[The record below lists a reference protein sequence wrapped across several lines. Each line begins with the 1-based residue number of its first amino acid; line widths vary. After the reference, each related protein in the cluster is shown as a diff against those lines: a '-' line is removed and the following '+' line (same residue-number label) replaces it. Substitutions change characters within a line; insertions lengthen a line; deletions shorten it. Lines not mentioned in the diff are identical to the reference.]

1 MADIKSLLEKTQ
13 SSGNWQSI
21 AQAWASQNNKDSK
34 NLLGLLVGQT
44 LFGAKEFQMQNNVIK
59 NLKENEKQK
68 TFQLAGMD
76 AKYKAYNELLDNDEA
91 YKKDPYFFTL
101 KAEEEFR
108 RKNPD
113 FDTRYNP
120 THNTQARDRR
130 DLEIKEYA
138 TALLDNHNEKMK
150 TGNFDKRMTKEEFYK
165 PFNDYYESEAE
176 KISAPSE
183 LSLVHRGWNK
193 LRRRKSEELTPQE
206 IQINIDKANR
216 SALDFLVDPVKF
228 SEQAAIPTYRKKDE
242 FEFSKDDAL
251 TYVHSQLGG
260 AVSAPS
266 VLRNLQNSEEESF
279 TMTDL
284 NTMVVAGKI
293 NYNKFEEESKEL
305 GRAFDST
312 WKRDNQRDSVPVP
325 SDNDYE
331 MYYLERADFID
342 AKQGIGSDK
351 DRKLRRDIF
360 GLARVK
366 KAIASSGINPK
377 DHPSYDEQIKYENDI
392 KLAKVDSIAFEMW
405 KIADAA
411 LNHPLTGDFIKDK
424 IKTETT
430 LEEGDERVIY
440 EDKADYYVTTIKSS
454 MEGFNAYFYP
464 KD

>member
-1 MADIKSLLEKTQ
+1 MNEVYRADSL
-13 SSGNWQSI
+13 G
-21 AQAWASQNNKDSK
+21 
-34 NLLGLLVGQT
+34 
-44 LFGAKEFQMQNNVIK
+44 
-59 NLKENEKQK
+59 
-68 TFQLAGMD
+68 
-76 AKYKAYNELLDNDEA
+76 
-91 YKKDPYFFTL
+91 
-101 KAEEEFR
+101 
-108 RKNPD
+108 
-113 FDTRYNP
+113 
-120 THNTQARDRR
+120 
-130 DLEIKEYA
+130 
-138 TALLDNHNEKMK
+138 
-150 TGNFDKRMTKEEFYK
+150 
-165 PFNDYYESEAE
+165 FNMIY
-176 KISAPSE
+176 
-183 LSLVHRGWNK
+183 
-193 LRRRKSEELTPQE
+193 
-206 IQINIDKANR
+206 
-216 SALDFLVDPVKF
+216 
-228 SEQAAIPTYRKKDE
+228 
-242 FEFSKDDAL
+242 
-251 TYVHSQLGG
+251 
-260 AVSAPS
+260 
-266 VLRNLQNSEEESF
+266 LRNLQNSEEESF

-293 NYNKFEEESKEL
+293 NYNKFTEESNQL
-305 GRAFDST
+305 GEAFDAT

-366 KAIASSGINPK
+366 KVIASSGINPK